1 MNQKKLTIL
10 TLFVVVAGAVT
21 INEFIVRNSTNEQ
34 DREVA
39 SSAERFEPEQI
50 KWEQELA
57 KTVSKQTGK
66 TLLGEKPN
74 INEKF
79 MFEAL
84 EGKYEASMVDG
95 KLLKIS
101 LLPNQQALVLSTDV
115 LIKNYSSIFK
125 GAKSF
130 DTVRADASTEK
141 VNLKNIEGKSIG
153 KVTIARDDQGR
164 VINIEIQ

>member
-39 SSAERFEPEQI
+39 SSGERFEPEQI

-66 TLLGEKPN
+66 TLLGEKPS

-84 EGKYEASMVDG
+84 EGKYEASVVDG

-101 LLPNQQALVLSTDV
+101 LLPNQQALALSTDI

-153 KVTIARDDQGR
+153 VVTIARDDQGR

>member
-10 TLFVVVAGAVT
+10 TLVIVVTGAVA
-21 INEFIVRNSTNEQ
+21 INEFIIHNSTQQQ

-39 SSAERFEPEQI
+39 SSGQRFEPQQI

-57 KTVSKQTGK
+57 KTVSLQTGK
-66 TLLGEKPN
+66 TLLGAKPSL
-74 INEKF
+74 NEKF

-84 EGKYEASMVDG
+84 EGKYEASVVNG

-101 LLPNQQALVLSTDV
+101 LLPNQQALVLSTDN

-125 GAKSF
+125 DAKSF
-130 DTVRADASTEK
+130 DTNKADPVTEK
-141 VNLKNIEGKSIG
+141 VTLKNIEGKAVG
-153 KVTIARDDQGR
+153 LVTILRDDQGR
-164 VINIEIQ
+164 VTKIEIQ

>member
-10 TLFVVVAGAVT
+10 TLIVVMAGAVA
-21 INEFIVRNSTNEQ
+21 INEFIIRNSTNEQ

-39 SSAERFEPEQI
+39 SSGERFEPEQI

-74 INEKF
+74 LNEKF

-84 EGKYEASMVDG
+84 EGKYEASVVNG

-115 LIKNYSSIFK
+115 LIKNYSPIFK

-130 DTVRADASTEK
+130 ETARADSSTEK
-141 VNLKNIEGKSIG
+141 VTLKNIEGKSIG
-153 KVTIARDDQGR
+153 LVTILRDDQGR
-164 VINIEIQ
+164 VTNIEIQ